1 MVISAIGR
9 GLAKAV
15 RRKLSE
21 GAKEIIRD
29 ATRANLRYSRE
40 VSKSGKRGDFGSPRA
55 SKAAAKELKTGAKE
69 STIGMGLT
77 VPNLYRKYGSKPFE
91 EARKY
96 LKSKKVEARKEKEF
110 MRKMGLKKGGMSKGK
125 KYI

>member
-9 GLAKAV
+9 GVAKAV

-21 GAKEIIRD
+21 GAKEIIRE
-29 ATRANLRYSRE
+29 ATRGNLNQSRQI
-40 VSKSGKRGDFGSPRA
+40 SKAGKRGDFGSPRA

-69 STIGMGLT
+69 MSVGMGLLT
-77 VPNLYRKYGSKPFE
+77 TNLYKKYGSKPFE

-96 LKSKKVEARKEKEF
+96 LKSKKVEARKDKEY

>member
-9 GLAKAV
+9 GAAKAV

-21 GAKEIIRD
+21 GAKEIIRE
-29 ATRANLRYSRE
+29 ATRGNLNQSRQI
-40 VSKSGKRGDFGSPRA
+40 SKAGKRGDFGSPRA

-69 STIGMGLT
+69 MSVGMGLLT
-77 VPNLYRKYGSKPFE
+77 TNLYKKYGSKPFE

-96 LKSKKVEARKEKEF
+96 LKSKKVEARKDKEY